1 MFWTFTSKELLS
13 SCSLNVFQER
23 RFAQGFRD
31 LGLHKTWNFWLKIWI
46 FIRRLEVVCY
56 VPERGESRSTIF
68 WSLMQAWTN
77 SCLLTRYQDMIRI
90 QQNLDKYLQICFE
103 TYFDVIV
110 YLVTLP
116 SELASILLKIPSALS
131 SALCWSPTTAAVWN
145 TQSKEWAKY
154 KKVNFLSNGYSS
166 P

>member
-31 LGLHKTWNFWLKIWI
+31 LGLHKTWNFWLKIRI
-46 FIRRLEVVCY
+46 LIRRLEVVCY

-103 TYFDVIV
+103 TYFDWVVPGHFAIRV
-110 YLVTLP
+110 GVHLVEDPLGPVLSALLVTNY
-116 SELASILLKIPSALS
+116 SCRLK
-131 SALCWSPTTAAVWN
+131 
-145 TQSKEWAKY
+145 
-154 KKVNFLSNGYSS
+154 
-166 P
+166 